1 MRSKLHI
8 KHINESQKHN
18 LRLGFFRETPILS
31 LFLQLADEKMNG
43 KCGMKSRYHKLDYQL
58 YE

>member
-8 KHINESQKHN
+8 KQINGNQKHN
-18 LRLGFFRETPILS
+18 LGFFRETPILS